1 MTRVGCIH
9 VGREMGQVGVAFL
22 RGSLPSGN
30 FLVFLPSFDFPS
42 ARSSGSPKMHQEGHL
57 LCATSIP
64 SPAMALLLLL
74 GPLLCNMTWLPQP
87 QLTLPSLMAL

>member
-1 MTRVGCIH
+1 MWAGRWVRSGWPFYVGLCHLGTFLFSFHPLIS
-9 VGREMGQVGVAFL
+9 QVHAAVVA
-22 RGSLPSGN
+22 
-30 FLVFLPSFDFPS
+30 
-42 ARSSGSPKMHQEGHL
+42 PKMYQEGHL

-74 GPLLCNMTWLPQP
+74 GPLLCNMTQLPQP